1 MDLSI
6 LPMNISTRHL
16 KAFLALAQEKNFTR
30 AAALSHLSQ
39 PAFSV
44 LIQGLEESLGVRL
57 FDRATRRVELTVE
70 GRLFEQS
77 AARLLA
83 EFDTTIAE
91 LNDLA
96 ALRRGRVTIAALPS
110 LCAQKLPA
118 VIAAFRAQHPGIDL
132 TLYDVTS
139 DNCLDL
145 LRQGRCDFALTSIVS
160 AIEFDIEPV
169 LADSFYLACPA
180 GHPLAKAK
188 SRKLAVADLLP
199 WDFVQQD
206 RYSSVRQQVEA
217 VTYPQQLKTVME
229 VTNMATAAGLVE
241 AGVGL
246 AIIPAVAR
254 FNFERPGLVCLPL
267 PKGLLAR
274 QISLVRQKGRGDSSA
289 ASAFAGLVKKMWK
302 A

>member
-1 MDLSI
+1 
-6 LPMNISTRHL
+6 MNISTRHL
-16 KAFLALAQEKNFTR
+16 KAFLTLAREKNFTR

-44 LIQGLEESLGVRL
+44 LIQGLEDNVGVRL
-57 FDRATRRVELTVE
+57 FDRGTRRVELTVE
-70 GRLFEQS
+70 GRRFETS

-83 EFDTTIAE
+83 EFEDAVGE

-96 ALRRGRVTIAALPS
+96 ALRKGRVTIAALPS
-110 LCAQKLPA
+110 LCAQHLPA
-118 VIAAFRAQHPGIDL
+118 AIAAFRAAHPGIDI
-132 TLYDVTS
+132 TLYDVTA

-145 LRQGRCDFALTSIVS
+145 LRRERCDFALTAIVS
-160 AIEFDIEPV
+160 ATDLDIEPV
-169 LADSFYLACPA
+169 FADDFFLACPA
-180 GHPLAKAK
+180 GHPLARSR
-188 SRKLAVADLLP
+188 SRKLGVADLLP

-217 VTYPQQLKTVME
+217 VTYPHQLKTVME

-254 FNFERPGLVCLPL
+254 FNFARPGLACIPL
-267 PKGLLAR
+267 PRKLLTR
-274 QISLVRQKGRGDSSA
+274 QIAIVRQKQREDSVAAAAFIALLKKQWKQVRGA
-289 ASAFAGLVKKMWK
+289 A
-302 A
+302 